1 MVMHSLTKSAI
12 FYAVGHISQ
21 VKGTQTIADIRGL
34 TAPIPGS
41 AGGW

>member
-21 VKGTQTIADIRGL
+21 VKGARQQTRNPEA
-34 TAPIPGS
+34 
-41 AGGW
+41 